1 MGLQQRRLDGEE
13 YTAIIDE
20 FMEAVYTRWPRVI
33 VQVMLPTGGTTLR
46 NTSEW

>member
-33 VQVMLPTGGTTLR
+33 VQVMLPTVGTTLR